1 MQPLPWLGELDAK
14 VAGAQARA
22 RAAVEARRV
31 VELEVARAV
40 RHACFALWGAG
51 AELQINE
58 RSAGIMRRFVELAQ
72 GRLAVG
78 KAAQTDVLLAQV
90 ELARL
95 ENDALDLRQSLVT
108 RRAALNTLLGRPP
121 TEALPPPA
129 APEPRGTDALDS
141 LVAWATENHPALAR
155 QAAVIEA
162 TREKLRA
169 VDYLDHPR
177 MWAGVGYTFVAE
189 SDAPA
194 SATNGRDAVMLRFG
208 TTLPVWGGR
217 YSAAESSAREAVGA
231 ARAGREANEDMQVF
245 RVIEQHTNVETALR
259 RVRLFEQA
267 VLPLARQTLQVL
279 EEAYGAGRG
288 GFLELLKAERALE
301 RFELQHTRALAG
313 FEMRLADLALAVG
326 RPVSK
331 GEPDG
336 VE

>member
-231 ARAGREANEDMQVF
+231 ARAGREAIEDMQVF